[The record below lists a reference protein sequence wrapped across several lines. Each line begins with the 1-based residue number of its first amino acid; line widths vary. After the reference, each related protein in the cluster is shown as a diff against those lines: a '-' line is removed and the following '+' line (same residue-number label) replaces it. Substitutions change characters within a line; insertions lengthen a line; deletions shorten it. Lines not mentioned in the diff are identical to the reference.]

1 MQFEG
6 IVISAGITIFSLG
19 LFLVSFVSYRKYK
32 NPKLL
37 FINFVFIVLLI
48 KGILFSV
55 SLFFPEFSFINSF
68 LYSIYGGLFDLAILV
83 LLFIATLKR

>member
-1 MQFEG
+1 MQFDG
-6 IVISAGITIFSLG
+6 IAISAGITIFSLG

-55 SLFFPEFSFINSF
+55 SLFFPELSFINSF
-68 LYSIYGGLFDLAILV
+68 LYSIYGGLFDLAVLV